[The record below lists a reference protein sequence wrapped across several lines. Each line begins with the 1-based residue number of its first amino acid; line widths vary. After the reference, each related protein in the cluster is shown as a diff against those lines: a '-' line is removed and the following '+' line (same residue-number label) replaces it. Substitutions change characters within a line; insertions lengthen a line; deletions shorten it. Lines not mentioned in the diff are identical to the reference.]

1 MEDCI
6 FCRIVAGRAPS
17 TKVFEDERVFA
28 FHDIHPQAS
37 IHILIIPRKHYANL
51 AELDAQ
57 DQPLIGYLLHV
68 ANKLAREEGI
78 AQKGYRV
85 VINCGPQ
92 GGQVVQHLHVHL
104 LGGRELAGRMG

>member
-6 FCRIVAGRAPS
+6 FCKIAAGIIPS

-28 FHDIHPQAS
+28 FRDIHPQAPT
-37 IHILIIPRKHYANL
+37 HILIIPKKHYNNL
-51 AELDAQ
+51 AELDAH
-57 DQPLIGYLLHV
+57 DQPLMGYLLHV
-68 ANKLAREEGI
+68 ANRLAKEEGI

-85 VINCGPQ
+85 AVNCGPQ

-104 LGGRELAGRMG
+104 LGGREMAGELG